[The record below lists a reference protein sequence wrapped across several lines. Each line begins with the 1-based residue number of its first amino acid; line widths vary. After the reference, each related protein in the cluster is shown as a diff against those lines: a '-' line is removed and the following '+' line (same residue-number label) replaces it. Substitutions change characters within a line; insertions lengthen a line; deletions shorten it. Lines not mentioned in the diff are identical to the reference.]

1 MKDQEWEREV
11 RILKQKLKEKEKRYE
26 SIKINTDERMSLA
39 LE

>member
-26 SIKINTDERMSLA
+26 SIQINTDERMSLA